1 MSTSRK
7 IPELSA
13 IPFTG
18 ARSITEY
25 SKAGRALCR
34 DLGMEF
40 EFAADEVYGAL
51 CASQKGHP
59 ALFGVDVKLRARRV
73 RNRLRRASELQKAAG
88 VEVVKFHTQFRR
100 EFIDLLQPP
109 KRRPKFDFNDDE

>member
-1 MSTSRK
+1 MSMKRK
-7 IPELSA
+7 IPELSS

-18 ARSITEY
+18 SKSITAY
-25 SKAGRALCR
+25 SKAGRELSR

-51 CASQKGHP
+51 VASQKGHP

-73 RNRLRRASELQKAAG
+73 AQRLKRASELQKASG
-88 VEVVKFHTQFRR
+88 VELVKFHVQFRR
-100 EFIDLLQPP
+100 EFIDILQPE
-109 KRRPKFDFNDDE
+109 KKKPKFDFDN